1 MSCINQMG
9 TCHSKEINSIVRQI
23 WEWCISHSIW
33 ITVSH
38 IPGKENTIADR
49 ESRKQRRE
57 TERTLDSEIFDN
69 MLISFSVKPDID
81 LFASQINYKCKKYVS
96 YQPDP
101 GAYAVDA
108 FHLTWKDFC
117 FYAFPPFCIIQKVL
131 RKVTVDQAT
140 GILVVPHWPTQP
152 WWPLLTHLLIAPP
165 FILPRRKDTLYLA
178 SIPEEP
184 HLLHKTLTL
193 LGCSLLVKAFQR
205 HPPRVESGHSETV
218 CVVPQAMGI
227 VLW

>member
-1 MSCINQMG
+1 MKCVSILVDNTTTVSCINQMG

-57 TERTLDSEIFDN
+57 TEWTLDTEIFDN
-69 MLISFSVKPDID
+69 MLIGFSVKPDID
-81 LFASQINYKCKKYVS
+81 LFASRINYKCKKYVS

-117 FYAFPPFCIIQKVL
+117 FYAFLTFCIIQKVL

-152 WWPLLTHLLIAPP
+152 WWPLYFYLHTCLLHHLLSPLGERTSCTWHP
-165 FILPRRKDTLYLA
+165 NRRNTTRCTRPSRSWGATCQGTPY
-178 SIPEEP
+178 
-184 HLLHKTLTL
+184 
-193 LGCSLLVKAFQR
+193 
-205 HPPRVESGHSETV
+205 
-218 CVVPQAMGI
+218 
-227 VLW
+227 